1 MNAEGIV
8 SFDHGAN
15 SYFGSGHIPGQQNQ
29 EENLHARSL
38 SASSLGNNP
47 CGAGR
52 KALGRV
58 GSWTAAAATERAQLT
73 PGELWAGMG
82 LSSWIKG
89 SWPLYLSMSSHW
101 TQSGPRYSRDF
112 NLKKKKKN
120 CSSAGSYSQ
129 RELTAEGCVQ
139 AAHPAWGNTFC
150 ILEEKLGWQQSTW
163 ELYQDWSPTVCFP
176 IASNHV
182 LNHFSNIG
190 PN

>member
-58 GSWTAAAATERAQLT
+58 GSWTAAAATERAQPT

-112 NLKKKKKN
+112 NLKKKKKLFLSWEPFPERADSWGL
-120 CSSAGSYSQ
+120 CAGSTPSLGKYILHSGRETGVAAEHMGTLSGLKPYS
-129 RELTAEGCVQ
+129 L
-139 AAHPAWGNTFC
+139 
-150 ILEEKLGWQQSTW
+150 
-163 ELYQDWSPTVCFP
+163 
-176 IASNHV
+176 
-182 LNHFSNIG
+182 FSHRL
-190 PN
+190 